1 MKELIH
7 DLKQYSL
14 TIWEKQFLSVMSRML
29 ARGLKLSSFQLIHL
43 WDIAVKYKYMFN

>member
-7 DLKQYSL
+7 DLQQYSL
-14 TIWEKQFLSVMSRML
+14 TIWEKQFLSTMTRIID
-29 ARGLKLSSFQLIHL
+29 RGLKISEFQLIHT